1 MQHRARTKA
10 ESGPSGEYLSG
21 RNAVREAL
29 LGDVSR
35 FNKLLLSKSVSEP
48 FSREVRAAAGKG
60 DLPVQTVPPQ
70 KLDRL
75 LPGVNHQGVALSMSP
90 VSYRSVHDLL
100 TGIAPTLGE
109 VRSRKPMLLILDQIQ
124 DPHNL
129 GAIIRTAVAVGAA
142 GLILPNRNAASVN
155 AAAMK
160 TSAGTAHRIPI
171 ARAGSL
177 SAVIQELKERGY
189 WIVGSDTHSD
199 TTIWETDWDRPLA
212 IVVGSEEKGM
222 RKGIAGQCD
231 FIVSIPLYGDVES
244 LNASVAAGIVLAAAA
259 RSRVPAP

>member
-1 MQHRARTKA
+1 MSRH
-10 ESGPSGEYLSG
+10 SGKKPETATPLEYLSG

-35 FNKLLLSKSVSEP
+35 FNKLLLSKSVAEP
-48 FSREVRAAAGKG
+48 FSREVRAMAGKG
-60 DLPVQTVPPQ
+60 SVPVQTVPPQ

-100 TGIAPTLGE
+100 TGIGPTLGD
-109 VRSRKPMLLILDQIQ
+109 VRSRKPLLLLLDHIQ

-142 GLILPNRNAASVN
+142 GLILPDRNAASVN

-171 ARAGSL
+171 ARASSL

-189 WIVGSDTHSD
+189 WIVGSDMQSE
-199 TTIWETDWDRPLA
+199 TTIWDMDWDRPLA
-212 IVVGSEEKGM
+212 VVVGSEEKGM
-222 RKGIAGQCD
+222 RKSLAGQCD
-231 FIVSIPLYGDVES
+231 FIVSIPLRGEVES
-244 LNASVAAGIVLAAAA
+244 LNASVAAGIVLAAAV
-259 RSRVPAP
+259 RSRQA

>member
-1 MQHRARTKA
+1 MQRRARTKNKPGQA
-10 ESGPSGEYLSG
+10 AEYLSG

-48 FSREVRAAAGKG
+48 FSREVRAAAGNG

-109 VRSRKPMLLILDQIQ
+109 VRSRKPMILILDQIQ

-177 SAVIQELKERGY
+177 SAVIQEMKERGY

-231 FIVSIPLYGDVES
+231 FIVSIPLCGDVES